1 MGQLIGRLGDGKTPA
16 PRRTLRRDKSAVIIS
31 FRCWYFLGL
40 GFGRW
45 DMRHISVWVVEFI
58 KLLGGRRLHPIA
70 TQCPICQQMVRLHV
84 DKAGR
89 RHVFAHARGLYEGS
103 RFGVH
108 YAAKMRCVGSG
119 AQTMFDP
126 RPNEHQS
133 FKLPRSLLDE
143 S

>member
-1 MGQLIGRLGDGKTPA
+1 
-16 PRRTLRRDKSAVIIS
+16 
-31 FRCWYFLGL
+31 
-40 GFGRW
+40 
-45 DMRHISVWVVEFI
+45 MRHIFVWVVEFI

-84 DKAGR
+84 DQAGR

-108 YAAKMRCVGSG
+108 YAAKMKCVGSG

-126 RPNEHQS
+126 RPDEHQS

>member
-1 MGQLIGRLGDGKTPA
+1 MQ
-16 PRRTLRRDKSAVIIS
+16 V
-31 FRCWYFLGL
+31 FLYWASG
-40 GFGRW
+40 GC
-45 DMRHISVWVVEFI
+45 DMRHIFVWVVEFI

-70 TQCPICQQMVRLHV
+70 TPCPICQQMVRLHV
-84 DKAGR
+84 NKAGR

-108 YAAKMRCVGSG
+108 YAAKMKCVGSG

-126 RPNEHQS
+126 RPDEHQS

>member
-1 MGQLIGRLGDGKTPA
+1 
-16 PRRTLRRDKSAVIIS
+16 
-31 FRCWYFLGL
+31 
-40 GFGRW
+40 
-45 DMRHISVWVVEFI
+45 MRHISVWVVEFI
-58 KLLGGRRLHPIA
+58 KLLGVKLLGGRRLHPIA

-126 RPNEHQS
+126 RPNEHQN
-133 FKLPRSLLDE
+133 FKLPRSLVDE

>member
-1 MGQLIGRLGDGKTPA
+1 MDGAKPGTPPNAPPARKRRHNFGQMQVFPYWASGG
-16 PRRTLRRDKSAVIIS
+16 
-31 FRCWYFLGL
+31 C
-40 GFGRW
+40 

-58 KLLGGRRLHPIA
+58 KLLGVKLLGGRRLHPIA

-84 DKAGR
+84 NKAGR

-133 FKLPRSLLDE
+133 FNLPRSLVDE

>member
-1 MGQLIGRLGDGKTPA
+1 MQVFLYWACGGR
-16 PRRTLRRDKSAVIIS
+16 
-31 FRCWYFLGL
+31 
-40 GFGRW
+40 

-58 KLLGGRRLHPIA
+58 KLLRVKLLGGRRLHPIA

-84 DKAGR
+84 NKAGR

-108 YAAKMRCVGSG
+108 YAAKMKCVGSG
-119 AQTMFDP
+119 ARTMFDP
-126 RPNEHQS
+126 RPDERQS